1 MKEKQTIIKIGYS
14 CDANWQKMSPTE
26 QGKFCHSCNKEVVD
40 FTHFSDKR
48 LIDYLENSKI
58 SVCGKVNNHQLNRT
72 LISPATYQLPQFSR
86 IYKFIASIL
95 FATIITKVEGQ
106 EPVQNESTEQH
117 QPSTDVTTSNS
128 RTENIIIKGQIFD
141 ESTNEPIPFIKV
153 FLTED
158 PLRYGCMSDFNGKF
172 ELKIDKKSL
181 TDTSSI
187 TLRSMDYLEKTIVLK
202 NTNLDSLNI
211 LRIEDPI
218 VIIQNDPRMY
228 QTIGIVIMEKPIKS
242 KRRARKERRHSRNEE

>member
-14 CDANWQKMSPTE
+14 CDANWQKMSSTE

-40 FTHFSDKR
+40 FTHFSDNR
-48 LIDYLENSKI
+48 LIDYLENSTT

-72 LISPATYQLPQFSR
+72 LISPRTYHLPQFSK
-86 IYKFIASIL
+86 IYKFLASIF
-95 FATIITKVEGQ
+95 FATIISRVAGQ
-106 EPVQNESTEQH
+106 EPVQNEATEQH

-141 ESTNEPIPFIKV
+141 ESTNEPVPFIKV

-158 PLRYGCMSDFNGKF
+158 PLRYGCMSDFDGKF

-187 TLRSMDYLEKTIVLK
+187 TLRSMDYLEKTIVVK

-211 LRIEDPI
+211 LRIEDSI

-242 KRRARKERRHSRNEE
+242 KRRARKERRHSRKEE

>member
-26 QGKFCHSCNKEVVD
+26 QGKYCQTCNKEVVD

-48 LIDYLENSKI
+48 LIDYLENSKTSI
-58 SVCGKVNNHQLNRT
+58 CGKVNNHQLNRT
-72 LISPATYQLPQFSR
+72 LISPATYRLSKFSR
-86 IYKFIASIL
+86 VYKFLASIL
-95 FATIITKVEGQ
+95 FATIISKVEGQ
-106 EPVQNESTEQH
+106 EPIQSEAIEQH
-117 QPSTDVTTSNS
+117 QPSTDATTSNR

-141 ESTNEPIPFIKV
+141 ESTNEPVSFIKV

-158 PLRYGCMSDFNGKF
+158 PLRYGCMSDLDGTF
-172 ELKIDKKSL
+172 ELKIGKKVL

-187 TLRSMDYLEKTIVLK
+187 TLRSVEYMEKTIVLK

-211 LRIEDPI
+211 LRIENPI

-242 KRRARKERRHSRNEE
+242 KRRARKERRNSRKEE